1 MALLTERYAD
11 KILGQLACYDRIVI
25 QGTLPGF
32 CFADGMTSYL
42 YANNIRIFDY
52 PRFAEPLGN
61 ELRDNADK
69 IARNNGLQIQFIKS
83 KKNNFRQEKQ
93 IKKVLKKRGNHPG
106 LVHIFSAM
114 EACPSYKPW
123 HNKKTHH
130 TYLKPSQSKCL
141 HYYFYFIDEKLG
153 LCYVRV
159 PTWCPFR
166 LQIYFNGHGWL
177 DSELRKRNIDYQ
189 LIDNVFTSIDNFPKA
204 QKISDQLKVDM
215 IHSALDRFADQYC
228 PVIRKFNLRYH
239 WSIMQAEFATD
250 VVFKRQQDLKAV
262 YDQLTRTAIHVVKPE
277 NVATFLGK
285 KLHSNY
291 QNEMGNN
298 FNTRIEGTRIK
309 HTMGQVAIKMYDKLG
324 LVLRI
329 ETTANNVSFFK
340 HYRQVEHRDGTRSL
354 KLAAMKKSI
363 YSLSP
368 LTKLLCAANGRYLEF
383 ISDIDDPSLGIKI
396 LNKISKTIIENN
408 RPYKGF
414 NMFDDDDQ
422 KLFETIVSGE
432 FNISGFQNKN
442 LRQKL
447 SNKSG
452 AQVSRI
458 LKRLRTHGLIKKIG
472 HTYKYYLT
480 KLGRKVILSGL
491 KLKELFLIPELAT
504 N

>member
-1 MALLTERYAD
+1 M
-11 KILGQLACYDRIVI
+11 
-25 QGTLPGF
+25 
-32 CFADGMTSYL
+32 
-42 YANNIRIFDY
+42 
-52 PRFAEPLGN
+52 
-61 ELRDNADK
+61 
-69 IARNNGLQIQFIKS
+69 
-83 KKNNFRQEKQ
+83 
-93 IKKVLKKRGNHPG
+93 
-106 LVHIFSAM
+106 
-114 EACPSYKPW
+114 
-123 HNKKTHH
+123 
-130 TYLKPSQSKCL
+130 
-141 HYYFYFIDEKLG
+141 
-153 LCYVRV
+153 
-159 PTWCPFR
+159 
-166 LQIYFNGHGWL
+166 QIYFNGHDWL
-177 DSELRKRNIDYQ
+177 GSELRKRNIDYH

-204 QKISDQLKVDM
+204 QKIADQLKVDM
-215 IHSALDRFADQYC
+215 IHKALDRFADPYC
-228 PVIRKFNLRYH
+228 PVIGKFNLRYH
-239 WSIMQAEFATD
+239 WSIMQAEYATD
-250 VVFKRQQDLKAV
+250 IVFKRQQDLQAI

-291 QNEMGNN
+291 QDEMGNN

-329 ETTANNVSFFK
+329 ETTSNNVSFFK